1 MILRPF
7 RKAINSAT
15 PADGRSIYD
24 GKPRLVQVEL
34 VGSDGSSALVDHSLV
49 DLLANIYTNTFLR
62 RNTYIRMAA
71 NARLGRRS
79 SLRRGDVLGLTSAP
93 FLREPLSVIPQDVF
107 SDAFGPPPTRLMRP
121 SAAPT
126 VCAV

>member
-15 PADGRSIYD
+15 ADGRSIYN

-34 VGSDGSSALVDHSLV
+34 VGSDGSPTLVDHSLV
-49 DLLANIYTNTFLR
+49 DLLANIYTSMFLR

-79 SLRRGDVLGLTSAP
+79 SLPRGDVLGMTSAP
-93 FLREPLSVIPQDVF
+93 LLRGQLSVIPQIVF
-107 SDAFGPPPTRLMRP
+107 RDPSDASVSGTDGL
-121 SAAPT
+121 
-126 VCAV
+126 